1 MPLRTSPRCQPPH
14 SPTPPPAPQPPPVS
28 EPQHPLGQLT
38 TWELR
43 DYRHD
48 LEHCLA
54 ALPARGPARAQLTAR
69 LAAVV
74 AEQDDRAKIRAAR

>member
-1 MPLRTSPRCQPPH
+1 MPAAAQPH
-14 SPTPPPAPQPPPVS
+14 TAPAPQPPPVA

-38 TWELR
+38 TWELH

-48 LEHCLA
+48 LESALA
-54 ALPARGPARAQLTAR
+54 ALPARDGTRSQLAAR

-74 AEQDDRAKIRAAR
+74 AEQDDRATIRAAR